1 MGILSNILESLA
13 IGIAKVAIAGGGALA
28 RIAARVAAEAK
39 PRIIAAITAARDEW
53 NRRRE
58 LQQRDTDFISKTD
71 ITEEIREINDRLAR
85 LAKSLQSREL
95 TSKENGLRR
104 ELDQRRTSLK
114 AVLQSEDELRIA
126 ESIADNQDEYT
137 AVSISNDNS
146 HLLQSTVGQTIYGKL
161 CPDCGWQMQLQW
173 NRDKSSVTT
182 NDFGWGCTGWYWRGP
197 GNRPHRCEHWE
208 ALAPEDFDIFGRAN
222 RAEYTELKPLTFAK
236 MVLDHSPQVIK
247 RIEAV
252 RNDRDTRS
260 SIEAYRCPVHG
271 ESLVLR
277 QKQQHEGRLLNM
289 YFLGCSRWNPEGH
302 GCQFIVKLKS
312 PAQLNAYLEAATG
325 EGII

>member
-13 IGIAKVAIAGGGALA
+13 NGIAKVAIAGGGALA

-39 PRIIAAITAARDEW
+39 PRIIAAVTAARDEW

-58 LQQRDTDFISKTD
+58 LRQRDTDSISKTD
-71 ITEEIREINDRLAR
+71 ISEEIREINDRLAR
-85 LAKSLQSREL
+85 LAKTLQSRQL
-95 TSKENGLRR
+95 TSKEDDLRR
-104 ELDQRRTSLK
+104 KLNYRRTRLK
-114 AVLQSEDELRIA
+114 EVLQREDEFRIA
-126 ESIADNQDEYT
+126 ESIADNQDEYA
-137 AVSISNDNS
+137 AVSVSNDNS

-161 CPDCGWQMQLQW
+161 CPHCGWQMQLQW
-173 NRDKSSVTT
+173 NRAKSSIATH
-182 NDFGWGCTGWYWRGP
+182 DFGWGCTGWYWRGT

-222 RAEYTELKPLTFAK
+222 RAEYAELTPQTFAK
-236 MVLDHSPQVIK
+236 MVLDHSPLIIK
-247 RIEAV
+247 RIDAV
-252 RNDRDTRS
+252 RNDQDPQSAT
-260 SIEAYRCPVHG
+260 EAYRCPVHG
-271 ESLVLR
+271 EPLVLR
-277 QKQQHEGRLLNM
+277 KKQQHEGRLLDM
-289 YFLGCSRWNPEGH
+289 YFLGCPRWNPEGH